1 MTTIRTIA
9 VHELRTMYRRR
20 VFQVITLGVPLLA
33 VAGLVGIWFA
43 INVLADDE
51 VEVEKFGYVDGT
63 GLFNSHLTYGNLKFV
78 AYASRAE
85 GMDALLGG
93 DLKRLYLIRADYLS
107 TGMVQRFEV
116 GHGLNLEPEDD
127 ILRAFLVDNLLES
140 APESDIVTRMRAP
153 LHLDA
158 VVVNKE
164 GVARDLDAPRIFF
177 FVILGAM
184 FVFSLGITGGIML
197 QGMGEEKESRIMEVL
212 LSSVTPGEFMAGKVL
227 GLSAAGLS
235 QILFWL
241 VSGWLTLQ
249 VAPALFSDLD
259 IPLPSLWLVLLA
271 LVFFVMGYLMF
282 ATLNAGIGAIAPTP
296 RESQQ
301 LSIFIAAPLIVAL
314 YSSVYIVEN
323 PSSAV
328 VKFLTF
334 FPFTAPLVVL
344 ERLGPGAIE
353 WWEVAGSL
361 AILSLSAPVA
371 MFLAGRVFR
380 AFLLSYGKRPSLR
393 LLWAAVARR

>member
-1 MTTIRTIA
+1 
-9 VHELRTMYRRR
+9 MYRRR

-43 INVLADDE
+43 LNVLADDD
-51 VEVEKFGYVDGT
+51 VEVEKFGYFDGT
-63 GLFNSHLTYGNLKFV
+63 GLFKSHLTYGNLKFV
-78 AYASRAE
+78 SYASGAE
-85 GMDALLGG
+85 GMGALLG
-93 DLKRLYLIRADYLS
+93 DDVKRLYLIRADYLS

-127 ILRAFLVDNLLES
+127 ILRAFLMDNLLES
-140 APESDIVTRMRAP
+140 APESDIVTRMRTP
-153 LHLDA
+153 LHLEA
-158 VVVNKE
+158 VVVNRE
-164 GVARDLDAPRIFF
+164 GVARDLDEPRIFF

-259 IPLPSLWLVLLA
+259 LPLPSPWLVLLA

-282 ATLNAGIGAIAPTP
+282 STLNAGIGAIAPTTQ
-296 RESQQ
+296 ESQQ

-393 LLWAAVARR
+393 LLWDAVARG